1 MRQYILTKQER
12 KMIRTYL
19 NNEKKLDGFRVLSL
33 RIRRYH
39 RILKEDMALI
49 EELITKMEIQ
59 RLYKL

>member
-19 NNEKKLDGFRVLSL
+19 NNEKQPDSFRVLSL

-39 RILKEDMALI
+39 RILKEDVALI
-49 EELITKMEIQ
+49 EEFITKMETKQ
-59 RLYKL
+59 LYKL